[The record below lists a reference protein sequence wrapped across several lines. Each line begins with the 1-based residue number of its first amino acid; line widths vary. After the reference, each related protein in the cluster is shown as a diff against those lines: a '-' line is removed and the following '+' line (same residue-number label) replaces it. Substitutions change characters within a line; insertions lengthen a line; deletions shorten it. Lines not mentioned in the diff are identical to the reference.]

1 MMAVNIN
8 YQQNTSTCGDW
19 EAAIEGI
26 KESHCGA
33 GALYGWAFAGGSRDA
48 NPRIEY
54 FAGTRAPS

>member
-26 KESHCGA
+26 KESHRGE
-33 GALYGWAFAGGSRDA
+33 GALHGWAFAGGSRDA
-48 NPRIEY
+48 NPRIGY